1 MIKSEIIKRLKL
13 KGYKA
18 ELEVITKNNAAF
30 IAVRMMLNERLG
42 VYIYIDDLLD
52 GNYSIDY
59 IVDKVI
65 EKYNKALKADD
76 LDIDCFADRDYI
88 LDNLYKGVQQAGKEE
103 IIKDFT
109 TDLPG
114 LEIYLYVRHSKNGV
128 IYSSKVTSKM
138 LETFGISVTE
148 AWGLAEIHSNEEAEY
163 KSLAKILNIEEY
175 EDNIMYVL
183 SNKSRFRGASSI
195 LNRNLLIKLA
205 KELDTDKIIA
215 IPSSI
220 HEFLIMGYSE
230 DIDIKDINK
239 MIKEVNSEILPEEIL
254 GDKAFILNV

>member
-138 LETFGISVTE
+138 L
-148 AWGLAEIHSNEEAEY
+148 
-163 KSLAKILNIEEY
+163 
-175 EDNIMYVL
+175 
-183 SNKSRFRGASSI
+183 
-195 LNRNLLIKLA
+195 
-205 KELDTDKIIA
+205 
-215 IPSSI
+215 
-220 HEFLIMGYSE
+220 
-230 DIDIKDINK
+230 
-239 MIKEVNSEILPEEIL
+239 
-254 GDKAFILNV
+254 

>member
-1 MIKSEIIKRLKL
+1 
-13 KGYKA
+13 
-18 ELEVITKNNAAF
+18 
-30 IAVRMMLNERLG
+30 
-42 VYIYIDDLLD
+42 
-52 GNYSIDY
+52 
-59 IVDKVI
+59 
-65 EKYNKALKADD
+65 
-76 LDIDCFADRDYI
+76 
-88 LDNLYKGVQQAGKEE
+88 
-103 IIKDFT
+103 
-109 TDLPG
+109 
-114 LEIYLYVRHSKNGV
+114 
-128 IYSSKVTSKM
+128 M

-148 AWGLAEIHSNEEAEY
+148 AWDLAEIHSNEEAEY